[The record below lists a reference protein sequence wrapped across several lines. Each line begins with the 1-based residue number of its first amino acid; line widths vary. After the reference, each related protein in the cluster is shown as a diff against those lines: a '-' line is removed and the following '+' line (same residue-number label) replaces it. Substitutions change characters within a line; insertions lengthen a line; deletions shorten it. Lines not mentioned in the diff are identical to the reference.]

1 MTSPMAALLSAG
13 TRELTLFAAIGLLIG
28 GLDDLAVDLIWLG
41 RLLWRQATIYR
52 RFARATVA
60 TLPPP
65 RSPGRIAIFI
75 GAWHEGEVIG
85 PMLRAALARFAHADY
100 RIYVGTY
107 PNDPA
112 TLAAVRAIGDP
123 RIRLVEG
130 RLLGPTTKAEA
141 LNRCWTAM
149 LADEEAEGIRVKAIA
164 LHDAEDVV
172 HSHELPIYDLLI
184 ERFDLVQLPVL
195 PLLDP
200 KSRWIAGSYAD
211 EFCEA
216 HGKQLIV
223 REAIGAGLPAAG
235 TGCALSRRAV
245 ACMAEA
251 NGGSPFDAASLTE
264 DYELG
269 VRLPSF
275 GGRGAFV
282 RVPVAAGG
290 PPVAVRAFFPATYD
304 AAVRQK
310 ARWMTGIA
318 FAGWDRLRWQGGWA
332 ERWMRL
338 RDRRAILAAIIL
350 VAAYLAMLMAV
361 ACLSAGVS
369 LRVGR
374 SMTALLEA
382 NALLLG
388 WRLGMRALMVAA
400 TYGWRQGLLS
410 LPRMLVSNAIQ
421 IGAAWRALVGYV
433 PGAPARWDKT
443 AHHFPSELPCD

>member
-1 MTSPMAALLSAG
+1 MISPFAALFAAA
-13 TRELTLFAAIGLLIG
+13 TQELTLFAASGLLIG
-28 GLDDLAVDLIWLG
+28 GLDDLAVDLIWMT
-41 RLLWRQATIYR
+41 RLLWRRITVYR
-52 RFARATVA
+52 RFPRATIA
-60 TLPPP
+60 TLAPPA
-65 RSPGRIAIFI
+65 RPGRIAVFI

-85 PMLRAALARFAHADY
+85 PMLRAALARLAHADY
-100 RIYVGTY
+100 RVYVGTY

-112 TLAAVRAIGDP
+112 TLAAVGAIDDA
-123 RIRLVEG
+123 RVRLVEG
-130 RLLGPTTKAEA
+130 RLPGPTTKAEA
-141 LNRCWTAM
+141 LNRCWAAM
-149 LADEEAEGIRVKAIA
+149 LADEADEGIRVKAIA

-172 HSHELPIYDLLI
+172 HPHELAIYDLLI

-200 KSRWIAGSYAD
+200 TSRWIAASYAD
-211 EFCEA
+211 EFAEA

-223 REAIGAGLPAAG
+223 REAIGAGVPAAG

-245 ACMAEA
+245 ARMAEA
-251 NGGSPFDAASLTE
+251 SGGMPFDAASLTE

-282 RVPVAAGG
+282 RVPVAPGG
-290 PPVAVRAFFPATYD
+290 PPVAVRAYFPATYET
-304 AAVRQK
+304 AVRQK

-338 RDRRAILAAIIL
+338 RDRRPIIASVVL
-350 VAAYLAMLMAV
+350 VAAYLAMLMT
-361 ACLSAGVS
+361 LVS
-369 LRVGR
+369 LATGVDPRMPGWMAV
-374 SMTALLEA
+374 LLGA
-382 NALLLG
+382 NALLLV
-388 WRLGMRALMVAA
+388 WRLGMRALLVGR

-410 LPRMLVSNAIQ
+410 LPRMVVSNAIQ